1 MHAADASGYFVLFYN
16 IFPNYY
22 NEPDRA
28 GNLLMRSIRKDPAKH
43 REIIQLELISS
54 FTDNFIYGLSTPAE
68 LRWSCCHRQPFC
80 QSQRDLKGK
89 VCEMYACMAGRIHFS
104 HQLGRWAGF
113 RCDSWEKEEKRDKRW
128 VGQLFPPPKRV
139 RKASFQS
146 NPDKSGVCL
155 HLNWCMTHSAHHN
168 NQRVN
173 ELHRQSN
180 SASGF
185 MPRRSEISGV
195 INRYENEV

>member
-28 GNLLMRSIRKDPAKH
+28 GGLLMRSIRKDPAKH

-68 LRWSCCHRQPFC
+68 LRWSCCHWQPFC

-89 VCEMYACMAGRIHFS
+89 VCEMYACMVGKIHFS

-113 RCDSWEKEEKRDKRW
+113 LCDSWEKEEKRDKRR
-128 VGQLFPPPKRV
+128 VGQLFPPRGWGKRPF
-139 RKASFQS
+139 RANLTRAGF
-146 NPDKSGVCL
+146 VCIWTDVWVTQL
-155 HLNWCMTHSAHHN
+155 IIII
-168 NQRVN
+168 R
-173 ELHRQSN
+173 E
-180 SASGF
+180 
-185 MPRRSEISGV
+185 
-195 INRYENEV
+195 

>member
-68 LRWSCCHRQPFC
+68 LR
-80 QSQRDLKGK
+80 
-89 VCEMYACMAGRIHFS
+89 
-104 HQLGRWAGF
+104 
-113 RCDSWEKEEKRDKRW
+113 
-128 VGQLFPPPKRV
+128 
-139 RKASFQS
+139 
-146 NPDKSGVCL
+146 
-155 HLNWCMTHSAHHN
+155 
-168 NQRVN
+168 
-173 ELHRQSN
+173 
-180 SASGF
+180 
-185 MPRRSEISGV
+185 
-195 INRYENEV
+195 

>member
-1 MHAADASGYFVLFYN
+1 MHAADDSGYFVLFYN

-68 LRWSCCHRQPFC
+68 LRWSCCHRHPFC

-89 VCEMYACMAGRIHFS
+89 VCEMYACMVGRIHFS
-104 HQLGRWAGF
+104 HQLGRW
-113 RCDSWEKEEKRDKRW
+113 
-128 VGQLFPPPKRV
+128 QLGKGGKAWQAMSGAIVPPKRV
-139 RKASFQS
+139 RKVSFQS

-173 ELHRQSN
+173 EPHRQSN